1 MKEKEG
7 TNACSAVELI
17 KIPVHSAVKF
27 CQLDYWYFT
36 IMKMDLGFGWV
47 SETIS
52 CTNLC
57 AVPEITNTSPQMGME
72 FFGGGGSVY

>member
-27 CQLDYWYFT
+27 GQLDYWYFT
-36 IMKMDLGFGWV
+36 IMKMDLGFG
-47 SETIS
+47 
-52 CTNLC
+52 
-57 AVPEITNTSPQMGME
+57 
-72 FFGGGGSVY
+72 